1 MDEQTLSGL
10 PDLAPRDIGHLID
23 ALLQGIDRG
32 ELEATPEEVR
42 FLRSVADL
50 LEPAS

>member
-1 MDEQTLSGL
+1 MDEQILSGL
-10 PDLAPRDIGHLID
+10 PDLAPKDIGHVIE
-23 ALLQGIDRG
+23 ALLQAIERG

-50 LEPAS
+50 FEPAS